1 MNGVATIAGMKTP
14 KPGLEA
20 MIEARL
26 QATDNWPQP
35 PWVLAALTQELEVEV
50 QELVKRK
57 IDSDSVRK
65 IYRRKPTPVPAQPKA
80 ASVAAE
86 NPRSRLTA
94 A

>member
-1 MNGVATIAGMKTP
+1 
-14 KPGLEA
+14 

-35 PWVLAALTQELEVEV
+35 PWVLAALTQELETEV
-50 QELVKRK
+50 QELVNRK

-65 IYRRKPTPVPAQPKA
+65 IYRRKPPATPITPTKSSSVPA
-80 ASVAAE
+80 E
-86 NPRSRLTA
+86 NARTRLTA

>member
-1 MNGVATIAGMKTP
+1 MLATIAGMKTP

-35 PWVLAALTQELEVEV
+35 PWVLAALTQELETEV
-50 QELVKRK
+50 QELVNRK

-65 IYRRKPTPVPAQPKA
+65 IYRRKPTGMATPPKPSA
-80 ASVAAE
+80 TPSE
-86 NPRSRLTA
+86 SSRSRLNA